1 MNNSVKKLI
10 RVAGIFLI
18 VAIASFGN
26 AIAQDKA
33 AAPKAAPAK
42 ADAPKA
48 EAPKKGEPVR
58 KVLLEN
64 ESVNVF
70 DVTFRPGDVSTSRA
84 RPARMIYYFT
94 SGTFHLTFA
103 DGKTEER
110 SFKAGEAVWRS
121 AETVEVKNNGKSVVH
136 VMVVT
141 PKTK

>member
-33 AAPKAAPAK
+33 AAPMAEAPKAVAAK

-64 ESVNVF
+64 ESVNVT
-70 DVTFRPGDVSTSRA
+70 DVTFRPGDVSASRS
-84 RPARMIYYFT
+84 RPARWQRRSH
-94 SGTFHLTFA
+94 SG
-103 DGKTEER
+103 
-110 SFKAGEAVWRS
+110 
-121 AETVEVKNNGKSVVH
+121 
-136 VMVVT
+136 
-141 PKTK
+141 